1 MELPAELTRLKHRL
15 EQYREGAVL
24 PWLNFP
30 SSDAR
35 ADPSHFSK
43 VGECDGVYT
52 PWLSNGRAGARL
64 LLEQLQRSRLA
75 HGNQAAAVD
84 ARAHLHPLIRH
95 MRVQVLEYSVG
106 G

>member
-35 ADPSHFSK
+35 ADPSHFGE
-43 VGECDGVYT
+43 VGEYDGVYT
-52 PWLSNGRAGARL
+52 PWLTDEQERAYYPSN
-64 LLEQLQRSRLA
+64 
-75 HGNQAAAVD
+75 
-84 ARAHLHPLIRH
+84 
-95 MRVQVLEYSVG
+95 YSG
-106 G
+106 PGWPTGTKPPQ